1 MRMSKKYFGLLFTL
15 LAAFVL
21 ILAACGNNTD
31 GDKNNNTNN
40 KNNNNNSN
48 NEEPNNTNNED
59 AASGDIYEFGSE
71 ELELTMF
78 GNYDWYSMPAWGD
91 DIASEW
97 MKENKK
103 INITSVDSGG
113 EAQQKLSA
121 MIVGN
126 DFPDF
131 IWTDKGADVEKLR
144 EAGKLVPLDDFIDK
158 YPNLKQWLSEDA
170 MNMLRSE
177 DGKLYQFPN
186 WYNSEPFGNAGYVVN
201 KKIWTELGEPE
212 INTPD
217 DLYDFLVKVKE
228 NYPDVIPYETH
239 VEAQGVDLLYS
250 AFAEGHSPADKR
262 IKAVPDGDKLTPLFS
277 NDAYIESLQFANKL
291 FREGLMTQDA
301 YTQDLEQVEEKI
313 LNGKVAVYASASPTE
328 FATDGH
334 YRLLKDDPDAG
345 YIMIHPIAKEGLDRS
360 KIHPGSY
367 EMLGWNVAV
376 IPVNEEDP
384 DRPEK
389 VFAFLDW
396 LTGPEGQSVQNFGVE
411 GTYWDGFDDEGWP
424 IFTEDYVNDPDGIGA
439 IVNGS
444 TNHQWVGNSNFL
456 DTAKANFTM
465 ELPEEDRLWA
475 THWQW
480 EVTWPSQKDQTD
492 YYALNP
498 RAETPEGEILQHV
511 NDIAEVAI
519 ATAVQNAQSEEEVKE
534 IMLQAQADA
543 EAVGYDELL
552 EYLTGKWKENL
563 EKLGW

>member
-1 MRMSKKYFGLLFTL
+1 MSKRSVTALISVITVLLL
-15 LAAFVL
+15 VM
-21 ILAACGNNTD
+21 AACGGSNDTSKANDSKANNDNNDANHNSQLSD
-31 GDKNNNTNN
+31 G
-40 KNNNNNSN
+40 
-48 NEEPNNTNNED
+48 EV
-59 AASGDIYEFGSE
+59 YEFGSE

-91 DIASEW
+91 DLASEW
-97 MKENKK
+97 MKENKNV
-103 INITSVDSGG
+103 NITAIDSGG
-113 EAQQKLSA
+113 EAAQKLSS
-121 MIVGN
+121 MIVAN

-131 IWTDKGADVEKLR
+131 IWTDKGADVERLR
-144 EAGKLVPLDDFIDK
+144 EAGKLVALDDYMDK
-158 YPNLKQWLSEDA
+158 YPNLKEWLSEDA
-170 MNMLRSE
+170 INMLRSE

-217 DLYDFLVKVKE
+217 DLYHFLVEVKE
-228 NYPDVIPYETH
+228 NYPDIVPYETH

-262 IKAVPDGDKLTPLFS
+262 IKAVPEDDKLTPLF
-277 NDAYIESLQFANKL
+277 NNENYIESLQFANKL

-313 LNGKVAVYASASPTE
+313 LNGKVAVYAGASPTE

-334 YRLLKDDPDAG
+334 YRLLEEDPDAG
-345 YIMIHPIAKEGLDRS
+345 YIMIPPIAKEGLNRDN
-360 KIHPGSY
+360 IHPGSY

-376 IPVNEEDP
+376 IPVNDEDP
-384 DRPEK
+384 GKPEK

-424 IFTEDYVNDPDGIGA
+424 IFTEEYINDPDGIAA

-465 ELPEEDRLWA
+465 ELPVEDRLWA

-480 EVTWPSQKDQTD
+480 EVTWPTQKDQTD
-492 YYALNP
+492 YYAI
-498 RAETPEGEILQHV
+498 TPMPEEAEGEILQHID
-511 NDIAEVAI
+511 DIADEAI
-519 ATAVQNAQSEEEVKE
+519 ASAVQNAKDEDEVRE

-543 EAVGYDELL
+543 EAVGYDQLL
-552 EYLTGKWKENL
+552 DYLTNKWQENL